1 MNPSF
6 WIKKA
11 IFFGMAF
18 CSTLIPITDVVYGEK
33 IEEIKVDIRSEAHP
47 LSDTVKKRIS
57 QSITSIGKRIFEG
70 KEADSFIPH
79 QKQYNRVLSDVI
91 NRVVMGYVVTDVEV
105 KYGKTA
111 TIGIT
116 LMPVGQSVK
125 TVETTIDYGGLSEEA
140 ISYIK
145 KDIGQV
151 EELMESLLVGLP
163 VDSIGWAENV
173 SQSAGKERLKEK
185 LPEFDSTFEV
195 TPGDHTKIRIYLIPK
210 GEIVRSSAISFRRM
224 DIPRLLMW
232 RSTLDVENKMK
243 ALEGL
248 PVSFVNRHHGDISSD
263 MEATLK
269 DNPIM
274 KKYHIAVGTD
284 LQAGAHSIL
293 YIDAKTKVW
302 VIRTEGWFDVNR
314 RENKNYA
321 FHGIVGYYWRPH
333 DQVFAEVVWYPGPME
348 WNLFGGWQHRIG
360 RSLAVGGKY
369 DVANRE
375 AYVFGKVRVNERTLI
390 LCARNLTEETN
401 EFEFLYKLHNYMTA
415 EYVYNNRD
423 GNWLRLIAN
432 L

>member
-18 CSTLIPITDVVYGEK
+18 YSTLIPISNVVYGEK

-70 KEADSFIPH
+70 KEEDSFIPH
-79 QKQYNRVLSDVI
+79 EKQYNRVLSDVI
-91 NRVVMGYVVTDVEV
+91 NRVVIGYVVTDVEV

-116 LMPVGQSVK
+116 LMAVGQSVK

-163 VDSIGWAENV
+163 IDSIGWAENV
-173 SQSAGKERLKEK
+173 SQSAGKDRLKEK

-195 TPGDHTKIRIYLIPK
+195 TPGEHTKIRIYLIPK
-210 GEIVRSSAISFRRM
+210 GEIVRSGAISFRRM
-224 DIPRLLMW
+224 DIPRILMF
-232 RSTLDVENKMK
+232 RSTLRVEDKMK
-243 ALEGL
+243 SLEGL
-248 PVSFVNRHHGDISSD
+248 PISFIQRHHQDISSE
-263 MEATLK
+263 MEVALRE
-269 DNPIM
+269 NPII
-274 KKYHIAVGTD
+274 KKYKMTIKTD
-284 LQAGAHSIL
+284 LEVGRQCTL
-293 YIDAKTKVW
+293 QIDAMTKEW
-302 VIRTEGWFDVNR
+302 VIQTEGWFDINR
-314 RENKNYA
+314 RDNKNYA
-321 FHGIVGYYWRPH
+321 FHGLMGYSWNGR
-333 DQVFAEVVWYPGPME
+333 DQIFSEAICYPGPME
-348 WNLFGGWQHRIG
+348 WNLFVGAKHQFGKNM
-360 RSLAVGGKY
+360 AVGGKY
-369 DVANRE
+369 DMVNRE
-375 AYVFGKVRVNERTLI
+375 AHLFGELGIHEKI
-390 LCARNLTEETN
+390 KIGCDRNMTAEMN
-401 EFEFLYKLHNYMTA
+401 EFEFLYKLHNYMTV